1 VSARIVI
8 TWRAS
13 RFARIGWRRL
23 DRFPRS
29 MPRKL
34 NAHKGIPTTTSTR
47 SIVRPGTQG
56 GGVARVLGDR
66 IEENVPC
73 DSISLNRVDI
83 DKLDPGLHR
92 ATDADM
98 EAAGWSVAYRTGQTT
113 AYQDPQGYRFIL
125 VNGQS
130 ITSER
135 SPERIAELRN
145 TLARAYS
152 KQAIYARAQK
162 HGWKVR
168 QTGVNSYEV
177 QR

>member
-1 VSARIVI
+1 
-8 TWRAS
+8 
-13 RFARIGWRRL
+13 
-23 DRFPRS
+23 

-47 SIVRPGTQG
+47 SIVRPGTRG
-56 GGVARVLGDR
+56 GGVARVLGYR
-66 IEENVPC
+66 IEGNVPC
-73 DSISLNRVDI
+73 DSLQLNRVDI

-92 ATDADM
+92 ATDPDM
-98 EAAGWSVAYRTGQTT
+98 EAAGWSVAYRTLGSTS
-113 AYQDPQGYRFIL
+113 YQNPRGDRI
-125 VNGQS
+125 VMINGQS
-130 ITSER
+130 LSSEL
-135 SPERIAELRN
+135 PTATIATFRN

-152 KQAIYARAQK
+152 KQAIYGKAAL

>member
-1 VSARIVI
+1 
-8 TWRAS
+8 
-13 RFARIGWRRL
+13 
-23 DRFPRS
+23 
-29 MPRKL
+29 M
-34 NAHKGIPTTTSTR
+34 
-47 SIVRPGTQG
+47 
-56 GGVARVLGDR
+56 
-66 IEENVPC
+66 PC

-83 DKLDPGLHR
+83 DKLDPALHR
-92 ATDADM
+92 ATDPEM

-113 AYQDPQGYRFIL
+113 AYQDRQGYRFVMI
-125 VNGQS
+125 NGQA

-152 KQAIYARAQK
+152 KQAILSKAQR